1 MQKRISEEIYRQVV
15 LQWKEEHPEKRY
27 LDIKYKETIE
37 LNGIGIINIGVL
49 VHKRRGIYKAM
60 QEGKSYGE
68 RKALTE
74 EQITWDEEHGM
85 IWNYDVWQEKNY
97 REAILQWKREHPEK
111 KYLDIKQKEIVN
123 LDSIG
128 VINIGLLVNKRRGIY
143 KAMQKGRKY
152 KSNKNLTEEQIT
164 WDEEHGM
171 IWDYDAWQEK
181 NYREAILQWKREH
194 PEKKYLDIKR
204 NETIELNGIGPINI
218 GMQINKYRNIYNA
231 MQQGKSYGNTKNL
244 TEEQI
249 TWNEEHGMIWDYDAW
264 QEKKYREAILQWKKE
279 HPEKKYLDIKFSE
292 IMELEGI
299 GQINIGVLVGK
310 RRCIYKAMQ
319 QGKSYGE
326 RKALTEEQITWDEEH
341 GMIWDYDAWQEKNY
355 REAILQWKRE
365 HPEKKYLDI
374 KRNET
379 IELNGIG
386 PINIGM
392 QINKYRNI
400 YKAMQQGKSYGNMKN
415 LTKEQITW
423 NEEHGMIWD
432 YDAWQE
438 KNYREAI
445 LQWKRKHPEK
455 RYLDIKYKE
464 TIELNGIGIINIG
477 VLVHKRRGIY
487 KAMQEGKSYGERKAL
502 TEEQITWDEEHGM
515 IWDYQKYQEEEK
527 KQQEKRKSSIEKY
540 TNLFG
545 GDSSK
550 AERVVR
556 CLEGLREKRRS
567 RKKQT
572 WSIDNILKEFDVDE
586 ERLLKQLGRVREQE
600 KERKPVLMKG
610 KETLRKFCMDNG
622 YNYEVISR
630 AVKLHQIL
638 PSTSLEEVMNRAI
651 IDYNHHGQKRPSTWI
666 YEKYGNL
673 VKHVL
678 TNLNLD
684 SSAILR
690 NMTENVVT
698 LEEAIRHDSFLR
710 CRKNS
715 SNAWLEEPF
724 NYLVEELDNTK
735 EEEQVVEDIVGMG
748 KKLIEEYH
756 LTREEFSILVESF
769 GRYANAIR
777 GYQMYDVG
785 LETNEEKR
793 LEKIKDYNMPEE
805 DIEES
810 FFIPLN
816 FENGVLLGRQ
826 SELYQRRNL
835 MRQYI
840 IDWKEYSD
848 SEKVEVIRK
857 NHFTTS
863 EVEYMERTRRQI
875 DKAITYSKK

>member
-1 MQKRISEEIYRQVV
+1 MQHRISEEVYRQVV
-15 LQWKEEHPEKRY
+15 LQWKREHPEKRYLDIKQKETIDLEGIGIINIGSLVCKRRSIYNAMREGKSYGKCKNLTEEQISWDEEHGMIWDYDAWQEKVYREAILQWKEEHPEKRY

-68 RKALTE
+68 C
-74 EQITWDEEHGM
+74 
-85 IWNYDVWQEKNY
+85 
-97 REAILQWKREHPEK
+97 
-111 KYLDIKQKEIVN
+111 
-123 LDSIG
+123 
-128 VINIGLLVNKRRGIY
+128 
-143 KAMQKGRKY
+143 
-152 KSNKNLTEEQIT
+152 KNLTEEQIN

-171 IWDYDAWQEK
+171 IWDYDVWQEEV
-181 NYREAILQWKREH
+181 YRQ
-194 PEKKYLDIKR
+194 
-204 NETIELNGIGPINI
+204 
-218 GMQINKYRNIYNA
+218 
-231 MQQGKSYGNTKNL
+231 
-244 TEEQI
+244 
-249 TWNEEHGMIWDYDAW
+249 
-264 QEKKYREAILQWKKE
+264 AILQWKKE
-279 HPEKKYLDIKFSE
+279 HPEKKYLDIRQKD
-292 IMELEGI
+292 IVELESLGEVRI
-299 GQINIGVLVGK
+299 GNLVSL
-310 RRCIYKAMQ
+310 RRKIYKAMQ
-319 QGKSYGE
+319 QGKSYE
-326 RKALTEEQITWDEEH
+326 KMKNLTKEQITWDEEH
-341 GMIWDYDAWQEKNY
+341 GMIWDYEDWQEKVY

-365 HPEKKYLDI
+365 HLERKYLDI
-374 KRNET
+374 RAIDT
-379 IELNGIG
+379 VEL
-386 PINIGM
+386 
-392 QINKYRNI
+392 
-400 YKAMQQGKSYGNMKN
+400 
-415 LTKEQITW
+415 
-423 NEEHGMIWD
+423 D
-432 YDAWQE
+432 
-438 KNYREAI
+438 
-445 LQWKRKHPEK
+445 
-455 RYLDIKYKE
+455 
-464 TIELNGIGIINIG
+464 GIGIINIG
-477 VLVHKRRGIY
+477 TLVHKHRSIYKAMQEGKRYRVYNNLTEEQITWDEEQGMIWDYEVWQEDVYRQAILQWKEEHPEKKFLDIKAIETVELEGIGIVRIGRLVCLRRGIY
-487 KAMQEGKSYGERKAL
+487 KAMQEGGKYKANSNL
-502 TEEQITWDEEHGM
+502 TEDQITWDTEHGM

-527 KQQEKRKSSIEKY
+527 KRQEKRKSSIEKY
-540 TNLFG
+540 TNLFN
-545 GDSSK
+545 GDTSK

-556 CLEGLREKRRS
+556 CLEDLREKRRS

-622 YNYEVISR
+622 YNYEVIAR

-673 VKHVL
+673 VKHIL

-715 SNAWLEEPF
+715 SNSWLEEPF

-810 FFIPLN
+810 FFVPLN

-848 SEKVEVIRK
+848 SEKVEAIRK
-857 NHFTTS
+857 NQFTTS

>member
-27 LDIKYKETIE
+27 LDIKHQETIE
-37 LNGIGIINIGVL
+37 LDGIGTINIGVL
-49 VHKRRGIYKAM
+49 IHKRRGIYNAM
-60 QEGKSYGE
+60 QQGKKY
-68 RKALTE
+68 RTFKDLTE

-85 IWNYDVWQEKNY
+85 IWDYDVWQEKNY

-123 LDSIG
+123 LDGIG

-143 KAMQKGRKY
+143 KAMQEG
-152 KSNKNLTEEQIT
+152 KSYGKCKNLTEEQIS
-164 WDEEHGM
+164 WDEEQGM
-171 IWDYDAWQEK
+171 IWDYEVWQE
-181 NYREAILQWKREH
+181 NVYRQAILQWKR
-194 PEKKYLDIKR
+194 K
-204 NETIELNGIGPINI
+204 
-218 GMQINKYRNIYNA
+218 
-231 MQQGKSYGNTKNL
+231 
-244 TEEQI
+244 
-249 TWNEEHGMIWDYDAW
+249 
-264 QEKKYREAILQWKKE
+264 

-292 IMELEGI
+292 IIELEGI
-299 GQINIGVLVGK
+299 GIVRIGRLVSL
-310 RRCIYKAMQ
+310 RRSIYNAMQ
-319 QGKSYGE
+319 QGKNYG
-326 RKALTEEQITWDEEH
+326 
-341 GMIWDYDAWQEKNY
+341 KN
-355 REAILQWKRE
+355 
-365 HPEKKYLDI
+365 
-374 KRNET
+374 
-379 IELNGIG
+379 
-386 PINIGM
+386 
-392 QINKYRNI
+392 
-400 YKAMQQGKSYGNMKN
+400 KS
-415 LTKEQITW
+415 LTK
-423 NEEHGMIWD
+423 
-432 YDAWQE
+432 
-438 KNYREAI
+438 
-445 LQWKRKHPEK
+445 
-455 RYLDIKYKE
+455 
-464 TIELNGIGIINIG
+464 
-477 VLVHKRRGIY
+477 
-487 KAMQEGKSYGERKAL
+487 
-502 TEEQITWDEEHGM
+502 EQITWDEEHGM
-515 IWDYQKYQEEEK
+515 IWDYQKYQEKEK

-540 TNLFG
+540 TNLFN
-545 GDSSK
+545 GDTSK

-610 KETLRKFCMDNG
+610 EKTLRKFCMDNG
-622 YNYEVISR
+622 YNYEVIAR

-673 VKHVL
+673 VKHIL

-710 CRKNS
+710 CRKDS

-810 FFIPLN
+810 FFVPLK

-857 NHFTTS
+857 NQFTIS

-875 DKAITYSKK
+875 DKAIAYSKK

>member
-1 MQKRISEEIYRQVV
+1 MQKRISEEIYRQAV
-15 LQWKEEHPEKRY
+15 LQWKRNHPEKKH
-27 LDIKYKETIE
+27 LDIKRNETIE
-37 LNGIGIINIGVL
+37 LNGIGPINIGM
-49 VHKRRGIYKAM
+49 KINRYRNIYNAM
-60 QEGKSYGE
+60 QQGKSYG
-68 RKALTE
+68 KC
-74 EQITWDEEHGM
+74 
-85 IWNYDVWQEKNY
+85 
-97 REAILQWKREHPEK
+97 
-111 KYLDIKQKEIVN
+111 
-123 LDSIG
+123 
-128 VINIGLLVNKRRGIY
+128 
-143 KAMQKGRKY
+143 
-152 KSNKNLTEEQIT
+152 KNLTEEQIA
-164 WDEEHGM
+164 WNEEHGM

-194 PEKKYLDIKR
+194 PEKKYLDIKQKEIV
-204 NETIELNGIGPINI
+204 NLDGIGVINI
-218 GMQINKYRNIYNA
+218 GLLVNKRRCIYKA
-231 MQQGKSYGNTKNL
+231 MQEGRKYHTNTNL

-249 TWNEEHGMIWDYDAW
+249 TWDEEHGMIWDYEEW
-264 QEKKYREAILQWKKE
+264 QEKVYREAILQWKKE

-299 GQINIGVLVGK
+299 GQINIGVLVSK

-319 QGKSYGE
+319 EGKNCGTY
-326 RKALTEEQITWDEEH
+326 
-341 GMIWDYDAWQEKNY
+341 
-355 REAILQWKRE
+355 
-365 HPEKKYLDI
+365 
-374 KRNET
+374 
-379 IELNGIG
+379 
-386 PINIGM
+386 
-392 QINKYRNI
+392 
-400 YKAMQQGKSYGNMKN
+400 KN
-415 LTKEQITW
+415 LT
-423 NEEHGMIWD
+423 D
-432 YDAWQE
+432 D
-438 KNYREAI
+438 
-445 LQWKRKHPEK
+445 
-455 RYLDIKYKE
+455 
-464 TIELNGIGIINIG
+464 
-477 VLVHKRRGIY
+477 
-487 KAMQEGKSYGERKAL
+487 
-502 TEEQITWDEEHGM
+502 QITWDEEHGM

-527 KQQEKRKSSIEKY
+527 KRQEKRKSSIEKY
-540 TNLFG
+540 TNLFN
-545 GDSSK
+545 GDTSK

-556 CLEGLREKRRS
+556 CLEDLREKRRS

-572 WSIDNILKEFDVDE
+572 WSIDNILKEFDVGE

-600 KERKPVLMKG
+600 KERKPILMKG
-610 KETLRKFCMDNG
+610 EETLRKFCMDNG

-630 AVKLHQIL
+630 AIKLHQIL
-638 PSTSLEEVMNRAI
+638 PGSSLEEVMNRAI
-651 IDYNHHGQKRPSTWI
+651 IDYNHHGQKRSSTWI

-673 VKHVL
+673 VKHIL
-678 TNLNLD
+678 TDLNLD

-710 CRKNS
+710 CRKDS
-715 SNAWLEEPF
+715 SNSWLEEPF

-756 LTREEFSILVESF
+756 LTREEFSLLVESF

-848 SEKVEVIRK
+848 SEKVEIIK
-857 NHFTTS
+857 NNHFTTS

>member
-1 MQKRISEEIYRQVV
+1 MQKRITEEIYRQAI
-15 LQWKEEHPEKRY
+15 LQWKEEHPEQKY
-27 LDIKYKETIE
+27 LDIKHKETME
-37 LNGIGIINIGVL
+37 LEGIGQINIGML
-49 VHKRRGIYKAM
+49 IQRRRGIYNAM
-60 QEGKSYGE
+60 QQGKKY
-68 RKALTE
+68 RTFKDLTE

-85 IWNYDVWQEKNY
+85 IWNYDVWQEEVY
-97 REAILQWKREHPEK
+97 RQAILQWKKEHSEK
-111 KYLDIKQKEIVN
+111 KFLDIKQKEVIKFKG
-123 LDSIG
+123 IG
-128 VINIGLLVNKRRGIY
+128 VINIGLLVNKRRCIY
-143 KAMQKGRKY
+143 RAMREEGKY
-152 KSNKNLTEEQIT
+152 ENYTNLT
-164 WDEEHGM
+164 D
-171 IWDYDAWQEK
+171 
-181 NYREAILQWKREH
+181 
-194 PEKKYLDIKR
+194 
-204 NETIELNGIGPINI
+204 
-218 GMQINKYRNIYNA
+218 
-231 MQQGKSYGNTKNL
+231 
-244 TEEQI
+244 
-249 TWNEEHGMIWDYDAW
+249 
-264 QEKKYREAILQWKKE
+264 
-279 HPEKKYLDIKFSE
+279 
-292 IMELEGI
+292 
-299 GQINIGVLVGK
+299 
-310 RRCIYKAMQ
+310 
-319 QGKSYGE
+319 
-326 RKALTEEQITWDEEH
+326 EQITWDEEH

-400 YKAMQQGKSYGNMKN
+400 YKAMQQGKNYGECKN
-415 LTKEQITW
+415 LTEEQIAW

-445 LQWKRKHPEK
+445 LQWKKEHPEK
-455 RYLDIKYKE
+455 KYLDIKFSE
-464 TIELNGIGIINIG
+464 IIELEGIGKINIG
-477 VLVHKRRGIY
+477 ILMSKRRSIY
-487 KAMQEGKSYGERKAL
+487 NAMQQGKNYGERKDL
-502 TEEQITWDEEHGM
+502 TAEQITWDEEHGM
-515 IWDYQKYQEEEK
+515 IWDYKKYQEEEK
-527 KQQEKRKSSIEKY
+527 KQQEKRKSLIEKY
-540 TNLFG
+540 TNLFN
-545 GDSSK
+545 GDTSK
-550 AERVVR
+550 AERVVQ
-556 CLEGLREKRRS
+556 CLEGLREKRKS

-572 WSIDNILKEFDVDE
+572 WSIDNILKEFNVDE
-586 ERLLKQLGRVREQE
+586 EKLLEQLGRVREQE

-610 KETLRKFCMDNG
+610 EKTLRKFCIDNG

-630 AVKLHQIL
+630 AIKLHQIL
-638 PSTSLEEVMNRAI
+638 PSSSLEEVMNRAI
-651 IDYNHHGQKRPSTWI
+651 IDYNHHGQKQPSTWI
-666 YEKYGNL
+666 YEKYGIL
-673 VKHVL
+673 VKHIL

-710 CRKNS
+710 CRKNN

-735 EEEQVVEDIVGMG
+735 EEEKVVEDIVGMG

-756 LTREEFSILVESF
+756 LTKEEFSILVESF

-785 LETNEEKR
+785 LEVNEERR
-793 LEKIKDYNMPEE
+793 LERIKDYNMSEE

-840 IDWKEYSD
+840 IDWKEYSN
-848 SEKVEVIRK
+848 SEKIEIIK
-857 NHFTTS
+857 TNQFAIS

>member
-1 MQKRISEEIYRQVV
+1 MQEG
-15 LQWKEEHPEKRY
+15 
-27 LDIKYKETIE
+27 IKYKA
-37 LNGIGIINIGVL
+37 N
-49 VHKRRGIYKAM
+49 
-60 QEGKSYGE
+60 S
-68 RKALTE
+68 
-74 EQITWDEEHGM
+74 
-85 IWNYDVWQEKNY
+85 
-97 REAILQWKREHPEK
+97 
-111 KYLDIKQKEIVN
+111 
-123 LDSIG
+123 
-128 VINIGLLVNKRRGIY
+128 
-143 KAMQKGRKY
+143 
-152 KSNKNLTEEQIT
+152 NLTE
-164 WDEEHGM
+164 D
-171 IWDYDAWQEK
+171 
-181 NYREAILQWKREH
+181 
-194 PEKKYLDIKR
+194 
-204 NETIELNGIGPINI
+204 
-218 GMQINKYRNIYNA
+218 
-231 MQQGKSYGNTKNL
+231 
-244 TEEQI
+244 
-249 TWNEEHGMIWDYDAW
+249 
-264 QEKKYREAILQWKKE
+264 
-279 HPEKKYLDIKFSE
+279 
-292 IMELEGI
+292 
-299 GQINIGVLVGK
+299 
-310 RRCIYKAMQ
+310 
-319 QGKSYGE
+319 
-326 RKALTEEQITWDEEH
+326 
-341 GMIWDYDAWQEKNY
+341 
-355 REAILQWKRE
+355 
-365 HPEKKYLDI
+365 
-374 KRNET
+374 
-379 IELNGIG
+379 
-386 PINIGM
+386 
-392 QINKYRNI
+392 
-400 YKAMQQGKSYGNMKN
+400 
-415 LTKEQITW
+415 
-423 NEEHGMIWD
+423 
-432 YDAWQE
+432 
-438 KNYREAI
+438 
-445 LQWKRKHPEK
+445 
-455 RYLDIKYKE
+455 
-464 TIELNGIGIINIG
+464 
-477 VLVHKRRGIY
+477 
-487 KAMQEGKSYGERKAL
+487 
-502 TEEQITWDEEHGM
+502 QITWDEEHGM

-527 KQQEKRKSSIEKY
+527 KQQEKRKSSMEKY
-540 TNLFG
+540 TNLFN
-545 GDSSK
+545 GDTSK

-556 CLEGLREKRRS
+556 CLEDLREKRRS

-622 YNYEVISR
+622 YNYEVIAR

-673 VKHVL
+673 VKHIL

-756 LTREEFSILVESF
+756 LIGEEFSILVESF

-810 FFIPLN
+810 FFIPLK

-857 NHFTTS
+857 NYFTTS

>member
-1 MQKRISEEIYRQVV
+1 MQQ
-15 LQWKEEHPEKRY
+15 
-27 LDIKYKETIE
+27 
-37 LNGIGIINIGVL
+37 
-49 VHKRRGIYKAM
+49 
-60 QEGKSYGE
+60 GKSYGN
-68 RKALTE
+68 T
-74 EQITWDEEHGM
+74 
-85 IWNYDVWQEKNY
+85 
-97 REAILQWKREHPEK
+97 
-111 KYLDIKQKEIVN
+111 
-123 LDSIG
+123 
-128 VINIGLLVNKRRGIY
+128 
-143 KAMQKGRKY
+143 
-152 KSNKNLTEEQIT
+152 KNLTKEQIT

-171 IWDYDAWQEK
+171 IWDYDDWQEK
-181 NYREAILQWKREH
+181 N
-194 PEKKYLDIKR
+194 
-204 NETIELNGIGPINI
+204 
-218 GMQINKYRNIYNA
+218 
-231 MQQGKSYGNTKNL
+231 
-244 TEEQI
+244 
-249 TWNEEHGMIWDYDAW
+249 
-264 QEKKYREAILQWKKE
+264 YREAILQWKKE

-292 IMELEGI
+292 IIELEGI
-299 GQINIGVLVGK
+299 GIVRIGRLVSL
-310 RRCIYKAMQ
+310 RRSIYNAMQ
-319 QGKSYGE
+319 QGKNYG
-326 RKALTEEQITWDEEH
+326 
-341 GMIWDYDAWQEKNY
+341 KN
-355 REAILQWKRE
+355 
-365 HPEKKYLDI
+365 
-374 KRNET
+374 
-379 IELNGIG
+379 
-386 PINIGM
+386 
-392 QINKYRNI
+392 
-400 YKAMQQGKSYGNMKN
+400 KS
-415 LTKEQITW
+415 LTK
-423 NEEHGMIWD
+423 
-432 YDAWQE
+432 
-438 KNYREAI
+438 
-445 LQWKRKHPEK
+445 
-455 RYLDIKYKE
+455 
-464 TIELNGIGIINIG
+464 
-477 VLVHKRRGIY
+477 
-487 KAMQEGKSYGERKAL
+487 
-502 TEEQITWDEEHGM
+502 EQITWDEEHGM

-527 KQQEKRKSSIEKY
+527 KRQEKRKSSIEKY
-540 TNLFG
+540 TNLFN
-545 GDSSK
+545 GDTSK

-556 CLEGLREKRRS
+556 CLEDLREKRRS

-622 YNYEVISR
+622 YNYEVIAR

-673 VKHVL
+673 VKHIL
-678 TNLNLD
+678 TDLNLD
-684 SSAILR
+684 SSAIIK
-690 NMTENVVT
+690 NMTENVIT

-710 CRKNS
+710 CRKDS

-756 LTREEFSILVESF
+756 LTREEFSLLVESF

-826 SELYQRRNL
+826 SKLYQRRNL

-848 SEKVEVIRK
+848 SEKVKAIRK
-857 NHFTTS
+857 NQFTTS

>member
-27 LDIKYKETIE
+27 LDIKHQETIE
-37 LNGIGIINIGVL
+37 LDGIGTINIGVL
-49 VHKRRGIYKAM
+49 IHKRRGIYNAM
-60 QEGKSYGE
+60 QQGKKY
-68 RKALTE
+68 RTFKDLTE

-85 IWNYDVWQEKNY
+85 IWDYDVWQEKNY

-123 LDSIG
+123 LDGIG

-143 KAMQKGRKY
+143 KAMQEG
-152 KSNKNLTEEQIT
+152 KSYGKCKNLTEEQIS
-164 WDEEHGM
+164 WDEEQGM
-171 IWDYDAWQEK
+171 IWDYEVWQE
-181 NYREAILQWKREH
+181 NVYRQ
-194 PEKKYLDIKR
+194 
-204 NETIELNGIGPINI
+204 
-218 GMQINKYRNIYNA
+218 
-231 MQQGKSYGNTKNL
+231 
-244 TEEQI
+244 
-249 TWNEEHGMIWDYDAW
+249 
-264 QEKKYREAILQWKKE
+264 
-279 HPEKKYLDIKFSE
+279 
-292 IMELEGI
+292 
-299 GQINIGVLVGK
+299 
-310 RRCIYKAMQ
+310 
-319 QGKSYGE
+319 
-326 RKALTEEQITWDEEH
+326 
-341 GMIWDYDAWQEKNY
+341 
-355 REAILQWKRE
+355 
-365 HPEKKYLDI
+365 
-374 KRNET
+374 
-379 IELNGIG
+379 
-386 PINIGM
+386 
-392 QINKYRNI
+392 
-400 YKAMQQGKSYGNMKN
+400 
-415 LTKEQITW
+415 
-423 NEEHGMIWD
+423 
-432 YDAWQE
+432 
-438 KNYREAI
+438 AI

-455 RYLDIKYKE
+455 KYLDIKAIE
-464 TIELNGIGIINIG
+464 TVELEGIGIVRIG
-477 VLVHKRRGIY
+477 RLVCLRRGIY
-487 KAMQEGKSYGERKAL
+487 NAMQQEKNYGKNKSL
-502 TEEQITWDEEHGM
+502 TKEQITWDTEHGM

-527 KQQEKRKSSIEKY
+527 KRQKKRKSSIEKY

-545 GDSSK
+545 GDTSK

-572 WSIDNILKEFDVDE
+572 WSIDNILQEFDVDE
-586 ERLLKQLGRVREQE
+586 EKLLKQLRRVREQE
-600 KERKPVLMKG
+600 KERDSVLMKG
-610 KETLRKFCMDNG
+610 EESLRKFCMDNG

-638 PSTSLEEVMNRAI
+638 PGSSLEEVMNRAI
-651 IDYNHHGQKRPSTWI
+651 IDYNHHGQKQPSTWI

-673 VKHVL
+673 VKHIL

-698 LEEAIRHDSFLR
+698 LEETIRHDSFLS
-710 CRKNS
+710 CRKKS
-715 SNAWLEEPF
+715 SNSWLEEPF

-810 FFIPLN
+810 FFIPLK

-857 NHFTTS
+857 NQFTTS